1 MRYILLAL
9 VVGIGLWVI
18 TARGE
23 DMNDFK
29 PGKVKI
35 YVVDE
40 GKYILVDRIIKS
52 EAEWKKILTPEKY
65 DVMRRQGTERPFC
78 QLPMNKE
85 HRKGVYKCAA
95 CGTDLFRFDNKFES
109 GTGWPSFWQ
118 PVDGANVGER
128 VDHSFGAQRIEVYC
142 ARCGAHLGHVFEDG
156 PAPTG
161 KRYCM
166 NQVALSFVP
175 DKN

>member
-1 MRYILLAL
+1 M
-9 VVGIGLWVI
+9 
-18 TARGE
+18 
-23 DMNDFK
+23 DDFK

-35 YVVDE
+35 YFVDQ
-40 GKYILVDRIIKS
+40 GKYVLVDRIIKS
-52 EAEWKKILTPEKY
+52 EAEWKKILTPEQY
-65 DVMRRQGTERPFC
+65 EVMRRHGTERPFC

-85 HRKGVYKCAA
+85 HKKGVYQCAA

-118 PVDGANVGER
+118 PVDGTNVGER
-128 VDHSFGAQRIEVYC
+128 VDDNYGMHRIEVYC
-142 ARCGAHLGHVFEDG
+142 ARCGAHLGHAFEDG
-156 PAPTG
+156 PQPTG

-166 NQVALSFVP
+166 NQVALKFVP